1 MRRLLILTVFVCLCA
16 ALAFAQSRGG
26 NWPTSGGDAQ
36 RSRWEGADARISKDT
51 VKDLQLLF
59 KIKLESQAK
68 GSRPLLPPVIMG
80 RLISYRGFRELAFV
94 GSNADIVYAIDAD
107 LGTIFWQKHLEYSTR
122 EPQVTVPA
130 PYCPGGMTST
140 PTMSV
145 PGAAAPR
152 GAGAP
157 PLPTG
162 RGGATPAG
170 SFIAGTASV
179 YAISSDG
186 RLHRLN
192 VSTGDDIVQPLQ
204 VLPANSRTSNL
215 MMVNNTIYTVTSPAC
230 NLTKNAVWA
239 IDLSVDPPR
248 VTSFALNTGEVAGT
262 EDPVIGSDGTVYVQ
276 TFGRLLA
283 LNAGDLA
290 LKGYFTLTN
299 HRGASYVL
307 LGEVSAALV
316 FQFKNRDMIATVNR
330 DHQLLLLDSTSL
342 GADHE
347 TPLYQ
352 IASPPISGSLSTW
365 QDADGTRWVL
375 APVWGRN
382 GASPNGSIT
391 AFKVEEQAGK
401 TVLTPAWV
409 SRDMNSPL
417 PPVIASGVVFA
428 LSAGKGGTRATL
440 YALDAA
446 TGKELYSSRNLIA
459 APASLAGMSISNGR
473 VYFSTLDGT
482 MYAFGMFMEH

>member
-1 MRRLLILTVFVCLCA
+1 MRRFLIFSAPVCLCA
-16 ALAFAQSRGG
+16 VMVLAQSRGG

-36 RSRWEGADARISKDT
+36 RSGWEGADARISKDT

-59 KIKLESQAK
+59 KLKLESQAK

-94 GSNADIVYAIDAD
+94 GSNADIVYAVDAD
-107 LGTIFWQKHLEYSTR
+107 LGIVFWQKHLEYSTR
-122 EPQVTVPA
+122 EPQVTA
-130 PYCPGGMTST
+130 STADCPGGLTAS

-145 PGAAAPR
+145 PGS
-152 GAGAP
+152 GAP
-157 PLPTG
+157 PA
-162 RGGATPAG
+162 RGGGGAPAA

-192 VSTGDDIVQPLQ
+192 VSTGDDVVQPVQ
-204 VLPANSRTSNL
+204 VLPANSKTSNL

-239 IDLSVDPPR
+239 IDLTADPPR
-248 VTSFALNTGEVAGT
+248 VTSYALNAGEVAG
-262 EDPVIGSDGTVYVQ
+262 PAGAVVGNDGTVYVQ
-276 TFGRLLA
+276 TSTRLLA

-290 LKGYFTLTN
+290 LKKEFNPEIKFT
-299 HRGASYVL
+299 ADSYVPFPP
-307 LGEVSAALV
+307 LV
-316 FQFKNRDMIATVNR
+316 FQYKGREMIASAR
-330 DHQLLLLDSTSL
+330 KDGRLYLLDSNAGTSTVQDAAL
-342 GADHE
+342 
-347 TPLYQ
+347 
-352 IASPPISGSLSTW
+352 PISGGLSTW

-382 GASPNGSIT
+382 GTSPTGSIS

-401 TVLTPAWV
+401 TVLTQVWV
-409 SRDMNSPL
+409 SRDMSFPL

-428 LSAGKGGTRATL
+428 LSAGKGSTHATL
-440 YALDAA
+440 YALEAA
-446 TGKELYSSRNLIA
+446 TGKELYSSRNLVT

>member
-1 MRRLLILTVFVCLCA
+1 MIPMRRFLILAALVCLCA
-16 ALAFAQSRGG
+16 ALALAQSRGG

-36 RSRWEGADARISKDT
+36 RSGWEGADARISKDT

-59 KIKLESQAK
+59 KIKLESQAR
-68 GSRPLLPPVIMG
+68 GTRPLLPPVIMG

-122 EPQVTVPA
+122 EPQVTASTPD
-130 PYCPGGMTST
+130 CPGGMTAT

-145 PGAAAPR
+145 PGAAGPR
-152 GAGAP
+152 GAAGAP
-157 PLPTG
+157 PA
-162 RGGATPAG
+162 RGAAPAPAG

-192 VSTGDDIVQPLQ
+192 VSTGDDMVQPVQ
-204 VLPANSRTSNL
+204 ILPANSRTSNL
-215 MMVNNTIYTVTSPAC
+215 MMVNNIIYTVTSPAC

-239 IDLSVDPPR
+239 IDLTVDPPKA
-248 VTSFALNTGEVAGT
+248 TSFALNAGEVAGSSG
-262 EDPVIGSDGTVYVQ
+262 PVIGNDGTVYVQ
-276 TFGRLLA
+276 TSGRLLA

-290 LKGYFTLTN
+290 LKGYFTLAD
-299 HRGASYVL
+299 ASSDASPLVL
-307 LGEVSAALV
+307 
-316 FQFKNRDMIATVNR
+316 QYKNREMIVVSSKDGR
-330 DHQLLLLDSTSL
+330 ISLLDAATL
-342 GADHE
+342 NGNHE
-347 TPLYQ
+347 TVSYQTMPL
-352 IASPPISGSLSTW
+352 AISGSLSTW

-382 GASPNGSIT
+382 GTSPNGSIT
-391 AFKVEEQAGK
+391 ALKVEEQAGK
-401 TVLTPAWV
+401 TLLTPAWV
-409 SRDMNSPL
+409 SRDLISPL

-440 YALDAA
+440 FALDAA

>member
-1 MRRLLILTVFVCLCA
+1 MIPMRSLFILTVSVFMCA
-16 ALAFAQSRGG
+16 AFALAQSRGG
-26 NWPTSGGDAQ
+26 NWPTFGGDAQ
-36 RSRWEGADARISKDT
+36 RSGWEGADARISKDT

-59 KIKLESQAK
+59 KIKLEMQSK
-68 GSRPLLPPVIMG
+68 GTRPLMPPVIMG

-122 EPQVTVPA
+122 EPQVTASTPD
-130 PYCPGGMTST
+130 CPGGMTAT

-145 PGAAAPR
+145 PGVTGQRGAAPP
-152 GAGAP
+152 AP
-157 PLPTG
+157 A
-162 RGGATPAG
+162 RGGPQTPAA

-192 VSTGDDIVQPLQ
+192 VSTGDDIVQPVQ

-239 IDLSVDPPR
+239 VDLTVDPPKA
-248 VTSFALNTGEVAGT
+248 TSFALNADEVAGT
-262 EDPVIGSDGTVYVQ
+262 AGPVIGADGTVYVQ
-276 TFGRLLA
+276 TSGRLLA

-290 LKGYFTLTN
+290 LKKEFN
-299 HRGASYVL
+299 PENKFSYDGL
-307 LGEVSAALV
+307 NPMPPLV
-316 FQFKNRDMIATVNR
+316 FQFKGREIIAAAR
-330 DHQLLLLDSTSL
+330 KDGRLSLLDSNAGTSSIV
-342 GADHE
+342 E
-347 TPLYQ
+347 TPL
-352 IASPPISGSLSTW
+352 SVSGGLSSW

-382 GASPNGSIT
+382 GSSPNGSIS
-391 AFKVEEQAGK
+391 AFKVEDQGGK
-401 TVLTPAWV
+401 AVLTSAWV
-409 SRDMNSPL
+409 SRDMISPL

-428 LSAGKGGTRATL
+428 LSAGKNGTRATL

-446 TGKELYSSRNLIA
+446 TGKELYSSRNQIA
-459 APASLAGMSISNGR
+459 TSASLAGMTVSNGR
-473 VYFSTLDGT
+473 VYFNTMDGT
-482 MYAFGMFMEH
+482 LYAFGMFMEH

>member
-1 MRRLLILTVFVCLCA
+1 MIPMRKILILTSIVCLCA
-16 ALAFAQSRGG
+16 AIALAQSRGG

-36 RSRWEGADARISKDT
+36 RSGWEGADARISKDT

-122 EPQVTVPA
+122 EPQVTASTPD
-130 PYCPGGMTST
+130 CPGGMTAT
-140 PTMSV
+140 PTMAIL
-145 PGAAAPR
+145 GAA
-152 GAGAP
+152 GTP
-157 PLPTG
+157 P
-162 RGGATPAG
+162 RGGAPAPAAP
-170 SFIAGTASV
+170 FIAGTASV

-192 VSTGDDIVQPLQ
+192 VSTGDDMVQPVQ
-204 VLPANSRTSNL
+204 ILPANSKTSNL
-215 MMVNNTIYTVTSPAC
+215 IMVNNNIYTVTSPAC
-230 NLTKNAVWA
+230 NLTRNAVWG
-239 IDLSVDPPR
+239 IDLTVDPPKA
-248 VTSFALNTGEVAGT
+248 TSFALDAGEVAGPAG
-262 EDPVIGSDGTVYVQ
+262 PVIGNDGTVYVQ
-276 TFGRLLA
+276 TSGRLLA
-283 LNAGDLA
+283 FNAGDLA
-290 LKGYFTLTN
+290 LKGYFTSTDGNSDSSPL
-299 HRGASYVL
+299 VL
-307 LGEVSAALV
+307 
-316 FQFKNRDMIATVNR
+316 QYKNRELIVTSSKDGKMS
-330 DHQLLLLDSTSL
+330 LLDAATLTGNHESASTQ
-342 GADHE
+342 
-347 TPLYQ
+347 TMPL
-352 IASPPISGSLSTW
+352 AISGSLSTW

-382 GASPNGSIT
+382 GTSPNGSIA

-401 TVLTPAWV
+401 AVLTSSWV

-428 LSAGKGGTRATL
+428 LSAGKSGTRATL

-446 TGKELYSSRNLIA
+446 TGKELYSSRNLVA
-459 APASLAGMSISNGR
+459 APASLAGMTVSNGR

>member
-1 MRRLLILTVFVCLCA
+1 MRRLLIHTALVCLYA

-26 NWPTSGGDAQ
+26 NWPTAGGDAQ
-36 RSRWEGADARISKDT
+36 RTGWEGADARFSKDT

-68 GSRPLLPPVIMG
+68 GARPLLPPVIMG

-122 EPQVTVPA
+122 EPQVTASTPD
-130 PYCPGGMTST
+130 CPGGMTAT

-145 PGAAAPR
+145 PGGAAPR

-157 PLPTG
+157 PLPAA
-162 RGGATPAG
+162 RGGAPTPAG

-192 VSTGDDIVQPLQ
+192 VSTGDDIVQPVQ

-215 MMVNNTIYTVTSPAC
+215 MMVNNVIYTITSPAC
-230 NLTKNAVWA
+230 NLTQNAVWA
-239 IDLSVDPPR
+239 IDLTMDPPKT
-248 VTSFALNTGEVAGT
+248 TSYALNAGEVAGPAG
-262 EDPVIGSDGTVYVQ
+262 PVIGNDGTVYVQ
-276 TFGRLLA
+276 TTGRLLA

-290 LKGYFTLTN
+290 LRKEFNPENKFTYD
-299 HRGASYVL
+299 GWVASPP
-307 LGEVSAALV
+307 LV
-316 FQFKNRDMIATVNR
+316 FQYKGREMIASAR
-330 DHQLLLLDSTSL
+330 KDGRLSLLDTNAGTTTIL
-342 GADHE
+342 E
-347 TPLYQ
+347 TPL
-352 IASPPISGSLSTW
+352 SISGGLSTW
-365 QDADGTRWVL
+365 QDVDGTRWVL

-382 GASPNGSIT
+382 GTSPNGSIS

-401 TVLTPAWV
+401 TVLTPSWV
-409 SRDMNSPL
+409 SRDITSPL

-428 LSAGKGGTRATL
+428 LSAGKSGTHATL

-459 APASLAGMSISNGR
+459 ASASLAGMTISNGR

-482 MYAFGMFMEH
+482 MYAFGMFLEH

>member
-1 MRRLLILTVFVCLCA
+1 MIPMRRFLILSALLCLCA
-16 ALAFAQSRGG
+16 AIALAQSRGG

-36 RSRWEGADARISKDT
+36 RSGWEGADARISKDT

-59 KIKLESQAK
+59 KTKLESQAK
-68 GSRPLLPPVIMG
+68 GSRPLLPPIIMG
-80 RLISYRGFRELAFV
+80 RLISYRGFKELAFV

-122 EPQVTVPA
+122 EPQVTA
-130 PYCPGGMTST
+130 STADCPGGMTAT

-145 PGAAAPR
+145 PPGAAGPRGAAA
-152 GAGAP
+152 AP
-157 PLPTG
+157 AA
-162 RGGATPAG
+162 RGGAPAA

-192 VSTGDDIVQPLQ
+192 VSTGDDIVQPVQ
-204 VLPANSRTSNL
+204 VIPANSKTSNL

-239 IDLSVDPPR
+239 IDLTVDPPK
-248 VTSFALNTGEVAGT
+248 VTSFELNATEMAGSAG
-262 EDPVIGSDGTVYVQ
+262 PVIGNDGTVYVQ
-276 TFGRLLA
+276 TSSRLLA
-283 LNAGDLA
+283 LNAGDL
-290 LKGYFTLTN
+290 TLRKEFN
-299 HRGASYVL
+299 PENKFSYDGL
-307 LGEVSAALV
+307 NPMPPLV
-316 FQFKNRDMIATVNR
+316 FQFKSREMIASAFKDGR
-330 DHQLLLLDSTSL
+330 LSLLDSNTGTSTIL
-342 GADHE
+342 E
-347 TPLYQ
+347 TPLT
-352 IASPPISGSLSTW
+352 ISGGLSTW
-365 QDADGTRWVL
+365 QDMDGTRWVL
-375 APVWGRN
+375 VPVWGRN
-382 GASPNGSIT
+382 GTAPNGSIT

-401 TVLTPAWV
+401 TVLMPAWV
-409 SRDMNSPL
+409 SRDMSSPL

-428 LSAGKGGTRATL
+428 LSAGKSGIRATL

-459 APASLAGMSISNGR
+459 APASLAGMTISNGR
-473 VYFSTLDGT
+473 VYFGSQDGT

>member
-1 MRRLLILTVFVCLCA
+1 MIPMRRFLILAGLVCLCA
-16 ALAFAQSRGG
+16 ALALGQSRGG

-36 RSRWEGADARISKDT
+36 RSGWEGTDPRFSKDT

-59 KIKLESQAK
+59 KIKLESQSK
-68 GSRPLLPPVIMG
+68 GSRPLLPPIIMG

-122 EPQVTVPA
+122 EPQVTA
-130 PYCPGGMTST
+130 TTAECPGGMTAT

-145 PGAAAPR
+145 PGAAGPR

-162 RGGATPAG
+162 RGGATAAG

-192 VSTGDDIVQPLQ
+192 VSTGDDIVQPVQ
-204 VLPANSRTSNL
+204 VLPANSKTSNL

-230 NLTKNAVWA
+230 NLTQNAVRA
-239 IDLSVDPPR
+239 IDLTMDPPR
-248 VTSFALNTGEVAGT
+248 STSFALNAGEVAGSAG
-262 EDPVIGSDGTVYVQ
+262 PSIGTDGTVYVQ
-276 TFGRLLA
+276 TSARLLA
-283 LNAGDLA
+283 LNAGDLT
-290 LKGYFTLTN
+290 LKGYFTSADAN
-299 HRGASYVL
+299 SEASPLVL
-307 LGEVSAALV
+307 
-316 FQFKNRDMIATVNR
+316 QYKNRELIVTSSKDGRMY
-330 DHQLLLLDSTSL
+330 LLDAAML
-342 GADHE
+342 NGNHE
-347 TPLYQ
+347 SFSYQTMPL
-352 IASPPISGSLSTW
+352 AISGSLSSW

-382 GASPNGSIT
+382 GTSPNGSIA
-391 AFKVEEQAGK
+391 AFKVEEQPGK

-428 LSAGKGGTRATL
+428 LSAGKNGTRATL

-459 APASLAGMSISNGR
+459 APASLAGMSVSNGR

>member
-1 MRRLLILTVFVCLCA
+1 MIPMRRILILTALVCFCA
-16 ALAFAQSRGG
+16 ALALAQSRGG

-36 RSRWEGADARISKDT
+36 RSGWEGADARISKDT

-68 GSRPLLPPVIMG
+68 GSRPLLPPIIMG

-122 EPQVTVPA
+122 EPQVTASTPD
-130 PYCPGGMTST
+130 CPGGLTAT

-152 GAGAP
+152 GAGAAPAP
-157 PLPTG
+157 P
-162 RGGATPAG
+162 RGGAPAPAS

-192 VSTGDDIVQPLQ
+192 VSTGDDIVQPVQ

-239 IDLSVDPPR
+239 IDLTVDPPKA
-248 VTSFALNTGEVAGT
+248 TSFALNAGEVAGSAG
-262 EDPVIGSDGTVYVQ
+262 PVIGNDGTVYVQ
-276 TFGRLLA
+276 TSGRLLA

-290 LKGYFTLTN
+290 LKGYYTLAD
-299 HRGASYVL
+299 AS
-307 LGEVSAALV
+307 SDASPLV
-316 FQFKNRDMIATVNR
+316 FQYKNREMIV
-330 DHQLLLLDSTSL
+330 
-342 GADHE
+342 
-347 TPLYQ
+347 
-352 IASPPISGSLSTW
+352 ISSKDGRIYSFGYCDVKRKSRIGVLS
-365 QDADGTRWVL
+365 
-375 APVWGRN
+375 N
-382 GASPNGSIT
+382 
-391 AFKVEEQAGK
+391 
-401 TVLTPAWV
+401 
-409 SRDMNSPL
+409 
-417 PPVIASGVVFA
+417 
-428 LSAGKGGTRATL
+428 
-440 YALDAA
+440 DAA
-446 TGKELYSSRNLIA
+446 RDLWQPVHLARHRRNTMGACTGVGPKR
-459 APASLAGMSISNGR
+459 SLAEWIHCR
-473 VYFSTLDGT
+473 V
-482 MYAFGMFMEH
+482 

>member
-1 MRRLLILTVFVCLCA
+1 MRRFLILPALVFLCA

-36 RSRWEGADARISKDT
+36 RSGWEGADARISKDT

-80 RLISYRGFRELAFV
+80 RLISYRGFKELAFV

-122 EPQVTVPA
+122 EPQVTASTPD
-130 PYCPGGMTST
+130 CPEGMTAT

-157 PLPTG
+157 PLPA
-162 RGGATPAG
+162 RGGAPAPAG

-192 VSTGDDIVQPLQ
+192 VSTGDDIVQPVQ

-239 IDLSVDPPR
+239 IDLTVDPPR
-248 VTSFALNTGEVAGT
+248 AASFALNAGEVAGSAG
-262 EDPVIGSDGTVYVQ
+262 PVIGNDGTVYVQ
-276 TFGRLLA
+276 TSGRLLA
-283 LNAGDLA
+283 LNAGDLTVR
-290 LKGYFTLTN
+290 KEFN
-299 HRGASYVL
+299 PENKFSYDGL
-307 LGEVSAALV
+307 NPIPPLV
-316 FQFKNRDMIATVNR
+316 FQFKGREMVASALKDGR
-330 DHQLLLLDSTSL
+330 LSLLDSNTGTSTIL
-342 GADHE
+342 E
-347 TPLYQ
+347 TPLT
-352 IASPPISGSLSTW
+352 ISGGLSTW

-375 APVWGRN
+375 VPVWGKN
-382 GASPNGSIT
+382 GTSPNGSIA

-401 TVLTPAWV
+401 TVLTPSWV

-440 YALDAA
+440 YALDAT
-446 TGKELYSSRNLIA
+446 TGKELYSSRNLIS

>member
-1 MRRLLILTVFVCLCA
+1 MRRLLILCAPVCLCA
-16 ALAFAQSRGG
+16 ALALAQSRGG

-36 RSRWEGADARISKDT
+36 RSGWEGADARISKDT
-51 VKDLQLLF
+51 VKDLRLLF
-59 KIKLESQAK
+59 KLKLESQAK

-80 RLISYRGFRELAFV
+80 RLISYRGFKELAFV

-122 EPQVTVPA
+122 EPQVTASTPD
-130 PYCPGGMTST
+130 CPGGMTAT

-145 PGAAAPR
+145 PGAGAAPAR
-152 GAGAP
+152 GGGTAAP
-157 PLPTG
+157 P
-162 RGGATPAG
+162 A

-192 VSTGDDIVQPLQ
+192 VSTGDDVVQPVQ

-239 IDLSVDPPR
+239 IDLTVDPPR
-248 VTSFALNTGEVAGT
+248 VTSFALNAAEFAGT
-262 EDPVIGSDGTVYVQ
+262 AGPVIGNEGTVYVQ
-276 TFGRLLA
+276 TSGRLLA

-290 LKGYFTLTN
+290 LRKEFDPEN
-299 HRGASYVL
+299 RFSYEGL
-307 LGEVSAALV
+307 NPMPPLV
-316 FQFKNRDMIATVNR
+316 FQYKGREMIVFARKDGHLTLQDNSAGTPSV
-330 DHQLLLLDSTSL
+330 L
-342 GADHE
+342 E
-347 TPLYQ
+347 TPLT
-352 IASPPISGSLSTW
+352 ISGGLSTW

-375 APVWGRN
+375 VPVWGRN
-382 GASPNGSIT
+382 GSAPNGSIS
-391 AFKVEEQAGK
+391 AFKVEDQAGK
-401 TVLTPAWV
+401 TVLAPAWV
-409 SRDMNSPL
+409 SRDMLSPL

-428 LSAGKGGTRATL
+428 LSAGKGSTRATL

-459 APASLAGMSISNGR
+459 GPASLAGMTISNGR
-473 VYFSTLDGT
+473 VYFSTMDGT
-482 MYAFGMFMEH
+482 FYAFGMFMEH

>member
-1 MRRLLILTVFVCLCA
+1 
-16 ALAFAQSRGG
+16 
-26 NWPTSGGDAQ
+26 
-36 RSRWEGADARISKDT
+36 
-51 VKDLQLLF
+51 
-59 KIKLESQAK
+59 
-68 GSRPLLPPVIMG
+68 MG
-80 RLISYRGFRELAFV
+80 RLISYRGFKELAFA

-122 EPQVTVPA
+122 EPQATASTPD
-130 PYCPGGMTST
+130 CPGGMTAA

-192 VSTGDDIVQPLQ
+192 VSTGDDIVQPVQ
-204 VLPANSRTSNL
+204 VIPANSRASNL

-239 IDLSVDPPR
+239 IDLTVDPPKA
-248 VTSFALNTGEVAGT
+248 TSFALNNDEVAGSSGS
-262 EDPVIGSDGTVYVQ
+262 VIGNDGTVYVQ
-276 TFGRLLA
+276 TSARLLA
-283 LNAGDLA
+283 LNAGDLTLRKEFNPENKFSYDGLNPMPPLIFQYKGREMIASA
-290 LKGYFTLTN
+290 LKDGRL
-299 HRGASYVL
+299 S
-307 LGEVSAALV
+307 
-316 FQFKNRDMIATVNR
+316 
-330 DHQLLLLDSTSL
+330 LLDGSAGTSAIL
-342 GADHE
+342 E
-347 TPLYQ
+347 TPLTM
-352 IASPPISGSLSTW
+352 SGGLSTW
-365 QDADGTRWVL
+365 QDADGIRWVL

-401 TVLTPAWV
+401 TVLVPAWV
-409 SRDMNSPL
+409 SRDMISPL

-459 APASLAGMSISNGR
+459 GPASLAGMSVSNGR